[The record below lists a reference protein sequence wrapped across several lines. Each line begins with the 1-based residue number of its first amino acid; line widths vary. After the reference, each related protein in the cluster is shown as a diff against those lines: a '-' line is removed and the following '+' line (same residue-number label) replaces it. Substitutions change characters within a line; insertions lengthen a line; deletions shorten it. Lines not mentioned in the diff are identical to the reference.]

1 MAENE
6 APRRRLAALEN
17 HLSGGKGGAVSMA
30 TCSVS
35 RTLPR
40 FDSNVMANYLDD
52 LRSMKNEV
60 YELFRQ
66 HPELLRAVDG
76 MTMGEHRELCRQHLR
91 LVISAGY
98 NPMKYFD
105 NDYKKYFYLAE
116 LYSLIDLSSMV
127 KMGVQYSL
135 WGGSVVNLGT
145 EKHRAKY
152 FDDIDSF
159 RLPGCFAMTELRH
172 GSNVAGLQTTAT
184 FDVKSDQWDI
194 HTPDEGA
201 IKWWIGNAAED
212 GRAATV
218 FARLRIPSSGV
229 RAASGSSG
237 GDETAMD
244 DHGVHAF
251 IVPLRDD
258 SGATLPD
265 VEIRDCG
272 YKVGLNGVDNGAIRF
287 THVKIPRENLLDRF
301 ASVDRAGQYSSPL
314 PSASKRFAATLGELT
329 GGRVGLTAGS
339 LGVLKG
345 AVTIAIRYASQ
356 RHQFGPP
363 DSAEIAVLDYQSLQW
378 KLMPMM
384 ATAYA
389 LHFAKNQLVD
399 MYCDMKRSH
408 DDDLIADVH
417 SFSAGM
423 KAYTTAYTASALS
436 VCRESCGGHGYAA
449 INRLGLLRSDHDI
462 FQTFE
467 GDNTV
472 LQQQVAAMLLKQYQ
486 EQFIKGGVTATWA
499 YLRHWATGALPPN
512 PLVSHDTSPRHL
524 RDPSFLKKALRY
536 RVARLLHTVALRLR
550 KHTKRLGSFHA
561 WNRCLNHLLALAK
574 AHQEA
579 LMLSAFYAGVASAV
593 DPDCR
598 KALKALADLFALK
611 LIYDEMLFRNDQYIS
626 PEKSKAI
633 ARLVEDLCLEVRG
646 VALPLVAAFAIPD
659 HILRAPIGLA
669 TGAEDLWGEYLAAAG
684 FQI

>member
-1 MAENE
+1 MRHLRVGHNDGGEVQ
-6 APRRRLAALEN
+6 AADA
-17 HLSGGKGGAVSMA
+17 SDGVSMA
-30 TCSVS
+30 PCSSAVR

-40 FDSNVMANYLDD
+40 FDSNVLANYLDD

-66 HPELLRAVDG
+66 HPELLPAIGEG
-76 MTMGEHRELCRQHLR
+76 MSKEEHRELCRKHLR
-91 LVISAGY
+91 LVLEAGY
-98 NPMKYFD
+98 NPMKFFA

-145 EKHRAKY
+145 ERHREKY

-172 GSNVAGLQTTAT
+172 GSNVAGLQTEAMLDIAADEW
-184 FDVKSDQWDI
+184 DV

-218 FARLRIPSSGV
+218 FARLRVPAPDGSG
-229 RAASGSSG
+229 
-237 GDETAMD
+237 TID

-258 SGATLPD
+258 AGVCLPG
-265 VEIRDCG
+265 VEIHDCG

-287 THVKIPRENLLDRF
+287 THVRIPRENLLDRF
-301 ASVDRAGQYSSPL
+301 ASVDRAGRYSSPL
-314 PSASKRFAATLGELT
+314 PSAGKRFAATLGELT

-345 AVTIAIRYASQ
+345 AATIAIRYAAQ
-356 RHQFGPP
+356 RQQFGPP
-363 DSAEIAVLDYQSLQW
+363 DGSEIAVLDYQSLQW
-378 KLMPMM
+378 RLMPML
-384 ATAYA
+384 ATTYA

-399 MYCDMKRSH
+399 MYCEMKRSR
-408 DDDLIADVH
+408 DEELIADVH
-417 SFSAGM
+417 SFSAGL
-423 KAYTTAYTASALS
+423 KAYTTSYTANALS
-436 VCRESCGGHGYAA
+436 VCREACGGHGYAA
-449 INRLGLLRSDHDI
+449 INRLGALRSDHDI

-472 LQQQVAAMLLKQYQ
+472 LLQQVAAMLLKRYKDS
-486 EQFIKGGVTATWA
+486 FAGGGVAATWT
-499 YLRHWATGALPPN
+499 YLRQWALGALPPN
-512 PLVSHDTSPRHL
+512 PLTSHDTGPRHL
-524 RDPSFLKKALRY
+524 RDPAFLKRALRY
-536 RVARLLHTVALRLR
+536 RVARLLHTVAQRLR
-550 KHTKRLGSFHA
+550 KHTRRLGAFHA
-561 WNRCLNHLLALAK
+561 WNKCLNHLLALAR
-574 AHQEA
+574 AHQESV
-579 LMLSAFYAGVASAV
+579 MLDAFYAGVTSCV
-593 DPDCR
+593 DPECR
-598 KALKALADLFALK
+598 KSLKAMADLFALK
-611 LIYDEMLFRNDQYIS
+611 CIYEEALFRNDDYVS
-626 PEKSKAI
+626 PEKAKAI
-633 ARLVEDLCLEVRG
+633 ARMIEELCLEVRG
-646 VALPLVAAFAIPD
+646 VAVPLCAAFAIPD

-669 TGAEDLWGEYLAAAG
+669 TGHEDQYGAYLAAIG
-684 FQI
+684 WGPFNG

>member
-1 MAENE
+1 
-6 APRRRLAALEN
+6 
-17 HLSGGKGGAVSMA
+17 
-30 TCSVS
+30 
-35 RTLPR
+35 
-40 FDSNVMANYLDD
+40 
-52 LRSMKNEV
+52 
-60 YELFRQ
+60 
-66 HPELLRAVDG
+66 
-76 MTMGEHRELCRQHLR
+76 MTKEEHRELCRQHLR
-91 LVISAGY
+91 LVVSAGY
-98 NPMKYFD
+98 NPMKFFD

-184 FDVKSDQWDI
+184 LDVASDEWDV

-218 FARLRIPSSGV
+218 FARLRVPAADGSG
-229 RAASGSSG
+229 AI
-237 GDETAMD
+237 D

-251 IVPLRDD
+251 IVPLRDE
-258 SGATLPD
+258 SGACLPG

-287 THVKIPRENLLDRF
+287 THVRVPRDNLLNRF
-301 ASVDRAGQYSSPL
+301 ASVDRSGRYSSPL
-314 PSASKRFAATLGELT
+314 SSAGKRFAATLGELT

-345 AVTIAIRYASQ
+345 AATIAIRYGSQ
-356 RHQFGPP
+356 RQQFGPP
-363 DSAEIAVLDYQSLQW
+363 DGAEVAVLDYQSLQW
-378 KLMPMM
+378 KLMPML
-384 ATAYA
+384 ATTYA
-389 LHFAKNQLVD
+389 LHFAKNLLVD
-399 MYCDMKRSH
+399 MYCEMKRSR
-408 DDDLIADVH
+408 DEDLIADVH
-417 SFSAGM
+417 SFSAGL
-423 KAYTTAYTASALS
+423 KAYTTGYTANALS
-436 VCRESCGGHGYAA
+436 VCREACGGHGYAA
-449 INRLGLLRSDHDI
+449 INRMGVLRSDHDI

-472 LQQQVAAMLLKQYQ
+472 LQQQVAAMLLKRYQ
-486 EQFIKGGVTATWA
+486 DEFAGGAVSATWA
-499 YLRHWATGALPPN
+499 YLKQWAIGALPPN
-512 PLVSHDTSPRHL
+512 PLVSHDTAPRHL
-524 RDPSFLKKALRY
+524 RDPAFLKRALRY

-550 KHTKRLGSFHA
+550 KHTKRLGAFHA
-561 WNRCLNHLLALAK
+561 WNKCLNHLLALAK

-579 LMLSAFYAGVASAV
+579 LMLDAFYSGVTSAV

-598 KALKALADLFALK
+598 RALKALADLFALQR
-611 LIYDEMLFRNDQYIS
+611 IHEEALFRNDDYIS

-633 ARLVEDLCLEVRG
+633 ARLIEDLCLEVRG

-684 FQI
+684 FHV